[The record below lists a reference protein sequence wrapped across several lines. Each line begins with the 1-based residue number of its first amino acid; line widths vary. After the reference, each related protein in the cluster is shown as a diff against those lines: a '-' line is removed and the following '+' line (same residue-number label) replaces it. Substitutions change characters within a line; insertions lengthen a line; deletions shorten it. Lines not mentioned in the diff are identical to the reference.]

1 MIFINKENG
10 VFRDYVAYISNTSHK
25 SDQVRFLASTKY
37 GKINKAEHVL
47 FFSSII
53 SSYPKHWPRSL
64 F

>member
-10 VFRDYVAYISNTSHK
+10 VFRDYVTYISNTSHK
-25 SDQVRFLASTKY
+25 SDQVRFLASKKY

-53 SSYPKHWPRSL
+53 SSYP
-64 F
+64 